1 MGPFFYGNRQSL
13 IAAITTNQASRKRA
27 HGPGR
32 AASSAYLARPQS
44 VLIQRCAAGV
54 VMAASLGMAPALG
67 RGQDDG
73 SDASAGMGSLL
84 RLMGCSVAV
93 LLASGPVQAGVVT
106 CRRPGV
112 PVGCKTVTPV
122 ARPGGPVVNPSPG
135 VGYGAPG
142 AGVRPAAGPG
152 PGPNTG
158 GPVNRAGRR

>member
-1 MGPFFYGNRQSL
+1 
-13 IAAITTNQASRKRA
+13 
-27 HGPGR
+27 
-32 AASSAYLARPQS
+32 LARPQS

-54 VMAASLGMAPALG
+54 VMAASLGMTPALG
-67 RGQDDG
+67 RGQDG
-73 SDASAGMGSLL
+73 SNAAFAFMGSLL
-84 RLMGCSVAV
+84 RVAGLV
-93 LLASGPVQAGVVT
+93 VAALLAAGPVQAGVVT

-158 GPVNRAGRR
+158 GPVNRAGPR